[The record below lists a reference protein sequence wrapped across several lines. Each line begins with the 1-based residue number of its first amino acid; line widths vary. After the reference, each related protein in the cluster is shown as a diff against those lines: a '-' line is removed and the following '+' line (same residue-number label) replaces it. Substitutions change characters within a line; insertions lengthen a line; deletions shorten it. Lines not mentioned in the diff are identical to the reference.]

1 MVRERK
7 KPATREITIVIT
19 GPQKVEMAEKAG
31 ELRSQKAMIQEEFA
45 RTKSAFKG
53 RIEAKESEISKLLEA
68 IHSGSF
74 TKEAEVVEIFDFES
88 GQVEIEHDGVVIT
101 VRNMTGEERQMG
113 LRMPEKK
120 QGELALADTP
130 DDKSKAQSPVQ
141 AGGLD
146 PWIVQLPI
154 CDDAAQPVHVPGESD
169 RPTVVKYLATTW
181 RQEAG
186 EGATYEVTTED
197 VFGTP
202 TKMWRRASLLGVAA
216 PEAATPITEEEPQQ

>member
-7 KPATREITIVIT
+7 KPATREITIEIT

-68 IHSGSF
+68 IHSGSY
-74 TKEAEVVEIFDFES
+74 TKEAEVVEVFDFET
-88 GQVEIEHDGVVIT
+88 GQVEIEHDGAVIT

-120 QGELALADTP
+120 QGELALTDEP
-130 DDKSKAQSPVQ
+130 KASQSPVQ

-146 PWIVQLPI
+146 PWVVQLPI
-154 CDDAAQPVHVPGESD
+154 CDEAAQPVHVPGESD

-186 EGATYEVTTED
+186 EGATYEVVTED

-202 TKMWRRASLLGVAA
+202 TKCWRRAALFGVAPA
-216 PEAATPITEEEPQQ
+216 PTAEETPTTEEQPQ